1 MKHDPRLD
9 PRLSDPA
16 LVASP
21 TAAGSVPSPG
31 TSRPGAAPP
40 PGLRPPRT
48 MAELKTVLPHLGY
61 SARMEAQVRPQVDL
75 CAAVYGL
82 PLERISADPAAFEAK
97 WGRGRTGPAAIPAGL
112 RDHGHFVEFRRRLG
126 PALRRAALI
135 GSAAGP
141 SSLAPLGLGRKRL
154 VSFCQE
160 HQAGDA
166 RRVPSH
172 VYVSFGALGTRA
184 MRLELGPADLAEKG
198 PNACSRGRWARS
210 AARCA
215 VGSGA

>member
-21 TAAGSVPSPG
+21 TAAGRVPSPD

-40 PGLRPPRT
+40 PGLRPLRT
-48 MAELKTVLPHLGY
+48 MPELKTVLPHLGY
-61 SARMEAQVRPQVDL
+61 SARMKAQVRPQVDH

-82 PLERISADPAAFEAK
+82 PLERIPADPAAFEAK

-112 RDHGHFVEFRRRLG
+112 RDHGHFVEFRRLLG
-126 PALRRAALI
+126 PALRRAALL

-141 SSLAPLGLGRKRL
+141 SSLVPLGLG
-154 VSFCQE
+154 
-160 HQAGDA
+160 
-166 RRVPSH
+166 
-172 VYVSFGALGTRA
+172 
-184 MRLELGPADLAEKG
+184 
-198 PNACSRGRWARS
+198 
-210 AARCA
+210 
-215 VGSGA
+215 